1 MNKVKKSFIT
11 GIGALLP
18 IGITLYIVV
27 KLFKA
32 VDDFLQGWIESLF
45 GFKLVGLGFVV
56 VVITIVLIGA
66 FTNTYLARK
75 ISSVV
80 NGIFNRI
87 PIIKSIYFPLKEM
100 VSLSNPNETN
110 FQKVVL
116 VEFPNKGIQS
126 IGFITKQELKINNQD
141 KISVF
146 IPTTPNPTN
155 GFLVYVNAD
164 AVEILDM
171 TIEEG
176 IKAVISIGSLTP
188 NNLYLKDKI
197 NKKEEI

>member
-66 FTNTYLARK
+66 FTNTYFARK
-75 ISSVV
+75 LSSVV
-80 NGIFNRI
+80 NGIFNKI

-126 IGFITKQELKINNQD
+126 IGFITKNELKINNQD

-155 GFLVYVNAD
+155 GFLIYVNAD